1 MEAGRVNGEDKTEIQ
16 SKIIE
21 RKPTKREKL
30 DKKRKIEDY
39 LDEHLPFDV
48 HPLDASAS
56 NYRNPK
62 TNFHTVR
69 CLQIRSD

>member
-1 MEAGRVNGEDKTEIQ
+1 MEAGREHGEDDTEIQ

-30 DKKRKIEDY
+30 DKKRKIEEY

-48 HPLDASAS
+48 QPLDASAS
-56 NYRNPK
+56 NFRIPK
-62 TNFHTVR
+62 INFDTAR
-69 CLQIRSD
+69 YLQIRSD